1 MLSSA
6 SRRSAQP
13 HNGESGES
21 EETGGIEK
29 LCAGLLWLSLPSG
42 HPSPAPWQAQGCL
55 VLLNHW
61 NSTSSSSASHSLP
74 ADGWSPTSQAHAPL
88 PVPIS
93 ATLSPASLFFSP
105 WASHHST
112 CGVCSSFHVPLI
124 LNSGTVLD
132 SKTKGAN
139 SKHQSSSVLLSL
151 DTHSLTSLVCSMASP
166 LQDYGAGSLGYRSE
180 LWLLGEGVRVSL
192 QPPWASVAS
201 FPPAVV

>member
-55 VLLNHW
+55 VLLNPW

-139 SKHQSSSVLLSL
+139 SKHQSVFLGPALFGHTQPHFLRMFNGISSAGLWSW
-151 DTHSLTSLVCSMASP
+151 LTWV
-166 LQDYGAGSLGYRSE
+166 Q
-180 LWLLGEGVRVSL
+180 V
-192 QPPWASVAS
+192 
-201 FPPAVV
+201 